1 MDLAALMPFLTIV
14 GGIIL
19 VILGFFG
26 LFKAFYIKVPQ
37 GTALIV
43 NDMSSQPKVHF
54 TGALVY
60 PVIYKKEFMR
70 ISLLTLEVDRR
81 GKDGLICHDN
91 LRADITVAFYL
102 RVNETTE
109 DVLKVAKA
117 IGVDRASDHQ
127 AVSTLFS
134 AKFSEALKTVG
145 KQLDLATLFENRQ
158 DFRDRIVDV
167 IGKDLNGYAL
177 EDVAIDYLEQTPK
190 SALDPN
196 NIFDSEGIRK
206 ITEITAIHNIE
217 TNQKERDQELAI
229 QKKNVETREAS
240 LALERQQANA
250 EARQKR
256 EIDNIR
262 AREQAET
269 LRVQEEER
277 LKSEQARI
285 QTQQEIEIREENRM
299 REVEVAQQ
307 NRTRAVAIEEERV
320 SRARELEVVA
330 REREVELQRIEK
342 EKALEEE
349 RKNISN
355 VIRER
360 VAVEKTVAQEEERIK
375 EVREVSEA
383 ERMKKVTV
391 INAEAEAEESLV
403 RQVKKAAADE
413 ASAKH
418 RAEEIS
424 TMAQAELEASA
435 KQAESKK
442 RLAEGIEAEHA
453 ALGLAEA
460 RVRQATAEAEE
471 KEGLVLANITAEKLL
486 AEARGLKEKGL
497 TEAQVME
504 AKAKAEQQQGFA
516 EAKILEE
523 KLAAQAR
530 GEEQQANAKEKL
542 GLADAKVL
550 EEKLAAQARGEGQLG
565 SAQAEVIRQR
575 LKAEAD
581 GLTDKFKSMDHL
593 SDTARSHEEFRMRL
607 EKEFEQAM
615 ASIDANKEIAREQA
629 DVLAAALSKTNIE
642 IVGGDGSFFN
652 TFSKALSLGKAV
664 DGFMD
669 KSSFAKENVEKLINR
684 SKEDKKVDIAALLK
698 NPEVQDLIN
707 GFMAAKG
714 AGQLAKTVTAKPIPP
729 TDDQL

>member
-1 MDLAALMPFLTIV
+1 MDLAFVMPFLTIIGCV
-14 GGIIL
+14 IL
-19 VILGFFG
+19 VILGLFG

-43 NDMSSQPKVHF
+43 NDMTSQPKVHF

-81 GKDGLICHDN
+81 GKDGLICQDN

-145 KQLDLATLFENRQ
+145 KQFELSKLFEDRQ
-158 DFRDRIVDV
+158 NFRDRIVDV

-240 LALERQQANA
+240 LALERQQADA
-250 EARQKR
+250 EARQQR

-262 AREQAET
+262 ARESSET

-277 LKSEQARI
+277 LKAEQARI

-307 NRTRAVAIEEERV
+307 NRTRAVAIEQERV
-320 SRARELEVVA
+320 NRARELEIVA

-383 ERMKKVTV
+383 ERMRQVTV
-391 INAEAEAEESLV
+391 INAQAEAEESLV
-403 RQVKKAAADE
+403 RQVKKAEADE
-413 ASAKH
+413 SSAKH
-418 RAEEIS
+418 KAEEIS
-424 TMAQAELEASA
+424 TMAKAELEASV
-435 KQAESKK
+435 KQAEAKK

-471 KEGLVLANITAEKLL
+471 KEGLVQANITAEQLL
-486 AEARGLKEKGL
+486 AQARGLKEKGL
-497 TEAQVME
+497 SEAQVME
-504 AKAKAEQQQGFA
+504 AKAQAQQQQGFA

-542 GLADAKVL
+542 GLADAKIL

-593 SDTARSHEEFRMRL
+593 SDTARAHEEFRMRL
-607 EKEFEQAM
+607 EKQFEQAM
-615 ASIDANKEIAREQA
+615 ASIEANKEIAREQA

-642 IVGGDGSFFN
+642 IVGGDGNFFN

-684 SKEDKKVDIAALLK
+684 TQQDKNLDVASLLK
-698 NPEVQDLIN
+698 NPEVQELIN
-707 GFMAAKG
+707 GFMATKG
-714 AGQLAKTVTAKPIPP
+714 AGQLIKKVTAKSDTPKE
-729 TDDQL
+729 D

>member
-1 MDLAALMPFLTIV
+1 MSDIALADFMPFLIIV
-14 GGIIL
+14 AMIII

-43 NDMSSQPKVHF
+43 NDMSAQPKVHF

-81 GKDGLICHDN
+81 GKDGLICKDN

-109 DVLKVAKA
+109 DVLKVAKS
-117 IGVDRASDHQ
+117 IGVERASDHNS
-127 AVSTLFS
+127 VNTLFS

-145 KQLDLATLFENRQ
+145 KQFELSKLFEDRQ
-158 DFRDRIVDV
+158 NFRDRIVDV

-190 SALDPN
+190 NSLDPN
-196 NIFDSEGIRK
+196 NIFDAEGIRK

-240 LALERQQANA
+240 LALERQQADA

-256 EIDNIR
+256 EIESIR
-262 AREQAET
+262 ARESAET

-277 LKSEQARI
+277 LKAEQARI
-285 QTQQEIEIREENRM
+285 QTQQEIEIREENRL

-307 NRTRAVAIEEERV
+307 NRSRAVTIEMEKV
-320 SRARELEVVA
+320 IRAQELEIVS
-330 REREVELQRIEK
+330 REREVELQRIDK

-355 VIRER
+355 VIRDR

-375 EVREVSEA
+375 EVRMVSEA
-383 ERMKKVTV
+383 DRQKQITIIHAQAK
-391 INAEAEAEESLV
+391 AEQELV
-403 RQVKKAAADE
+403 RQVKQAEADE
-413 ASAKH
+413 NSAKFK
-418 RAEEIS
+418 ALEIS
-424 TMAQAELEASA
+424 TMAQAELEAAA
-435 KQAESKK
+435 KQSEAKK
-442 RLAEGIEAEHA
+442 RMAEGTEAEEA

-460 RVRQATAEAEE
+460 RIRQAKAEAEE
-471 KEGLVLANITAEKLL
+471 KEGLVQANIIAEKLL
-486 AEARGLKEKGL
+486 AEARGTQEKGL
-497 TEAQVME
+497 AEARVME
-504 AKAKAEQQQGFA
+504 ARANASEKQGLA
-516 EAKILEE
+516 EAKVLEE
-523 KLAAQAR
+523 KLTAQAR
-530 GEEQQANAKEKL
+530 GDEQQANAKEKL

-550 EEKLAAQARGEGQLG
+550 EEKLVAQARGEGQLG
-565 SAQAEVIRQR
+565 TAQAEVIRQR

-581 GLTDKFKSMDHL
+581 GLTDKFTAMGNL
-593 SDTARSHEEFRMRL
+593 NDTARDHEEFRMQL
-607 EKEFEQAM
+607 EKNFEQAM
-615 ASIDANKEIAREQA
+615 SSIAANKEIAKEQA
-629 DVLAAALSKTNIE
+629 EVLAAALSKTNID

-652 TFSKALSLGKAV
+652 TFSKALSVGKAINGV
-664 DGFMD
+664 VD
-669 KSSFAKENVEKLINR
+669 KSPLVKEAVQKLLAGKGEKEVGEQKINLD
-684 SKEDKKVDIAALLK
+684 SLLQ
-698 NPEVQDLIN
+698 NPEVQSLVKLFGSNKKRHNQDNIEE
-707 GFMAAKG
+707 
-714 AGQLAKTVTAKPIPP
+714 
-729 TDDQL
+729 

>member
-1 MDLAALMPFLTIV
+1 MDLAFVMPFLTIIGCV
-14 GGIIL
+14 IL
-19 VILGFFG
+19 VILGLFG

-43 NDMSSQPKVHF
+43 NDMTSQPKVHF

-81 GKDGLICHDN
+81 GKDGLICQDN

-145 KQLDLATLFENRQ
+145 KQFELSKLFEDRQ
-158 DFRDRIVDV
+158 NFRDRIVDV

-240 LALERQQANA
+240 LALERQQADA
-250 EARQKR
+250 EARQQR

-262 AREQAET
+262 ARESSET
-269 LRVQEEER
+269 LRVQEEKR
-277 LKSEQARI
+277 LKAEQARI

-307 NRTRAVAIEEERV
+307 NRTRAVAIEQERV
-320 SRARELEVVA
+320 NRARELEIVA

-383 ERMKKVTV
+383 ERMRQVTV
-391 INAEAEAEESLV
+391 INAQAEAEESLV
-403 RQVKKAAADE
+403 RQVKKAEADE
-413 ASAKH
+413 SSAKH
-418 RAEEIS
+418 KAEEIS
-424 TMAQAELEASA
+424 TMAKAELEASM
-435 KQAESKK
+435 KQAEAKK

-471 KEGLVLANITAEKLL
+471 KEGLVQANITAEQLL
-486 AEARGLKEKGL
+486 AQARGLKEKGL
-497 TEAQVME
+497 SEAQVME
-504 AKAKAEQQQGFA
+504 AKAQAQQQQGFA

-542 GLADAKVL
+542 GLADAKIL

-593 SDTARSHEEFRMRL
+593 SDTARAHEEFRMRL
-607 EKEFEQAM
+607 EKQFEQAM
-615 ASIDANKEIAREQA
+615 ASIEANKEIAREQA

-642 IVGGDGSFFN
+642 IVGGDGNFFN

-684 SKEDKKVDIAALLK
+684 TQQDKNLDVASLLK
-698 NPEVQDLIN
+698 NPEVQELIN
-707 GFMAAKG
+707 GFMATKG
-714 AGQLAKTVTAKPIPP
+714 AGQLIKEVTAKSDTPKE
-729 TDDQL
+729 D

>member
-1 MDLAALMPFLTIV
+1 MDLAFVMPFLTIIGCV
-14 GGIIL
+14 IL
-19 VILGFFG
+19 VILGLFG

-43 NDMSSQPKVHF
+43 NDMTSQPKVHF

-81 GKDGLICHDN
+81 GKDGLICQDN

-145 KQLDLATLFENRQ
+145 KQFELSKLFEDRQ
-158 DFRDRIVDV
+158 NFRDRIVDV

-240 LALERQQANA
+240 LALERQQADA
-250 EARQKR
+250 EARQQR

-262 AREQAET
+262 ARESSET

-277 LKSEQARI
+277 LKAEQARI

-307 NRTRAVAIEEERV
+307 NRTRAVAIEQERV
-320 SRARELEVVA
+320 NRARELEIVA

-383 ERMKKVTV
+383 ERMRQVTV
-391 INAEAEAEESLV
+391 INAQAEAEESLV
-403 RQVKKAAADE
+403 RQVKKAEADE
-413 ASAKH
+413 SSAKH
-418 RAEEIS
+418 KAEEIS
-424 TMAQAELEASA
+424 TMAKAELEASV
-435 KQAESKK
+435 KQAEAKK

-471 KEGLVLANITAEKLL
+471 KEGLVQANITAEQLL
-486 AEARGLKEKGL
+486 AQARGLKEKGL
-497 TEAQVME
+497 SEAQVME
-504 AKAKAEQQQGFA
+504 AKAQAQQQQGFA

-542 GLADAKVL
+542 GLADAKIL
-550 EEKLAAQARGEGQLG
+550 EEKLATQARGEGQLG

-593 SDTARSHEEFRMRL
+593 SDTARAHEEFRMRL
-607 EKEFEQAM
+607 EKQFEQAM
-615 ASIDANKEIAREQA
+615 ASIEANKEIAREQA

-642 IVGGDGSFFN
+642 IVGGDGNFFN

-684 SKEDKKVDIAALLK
+684 TQQDKKLDVASLLK
-698 NPEVQDLIN
+698 NPEVQELIN
-707 GFMAAKG
+707 GFMATKG
-714 AGQLAKTVTAKPIPP
+714 AGQLIKEVTAKSDTPKE
-729 TDDQL
+729 D

>member
-1 MDLAALMPFLTIV
+1 MDLAFVMPLLTIIGCV
-14 GGIIL
+14 IL
-19 VILGFFG
+19 VILGLFG

-43 NDMSSQPKVHF
+43 NDMTSQPKVHF

-81 GKDGLICHDN
+81 GKDGLICQDN

-145 KQLDLATLFENRQ
+145 KQFELSKLFEDRQ
-158 DFRDRIVDV
+158 NFRDRIVDV

-240 LALERQQANA
+240 LALERQQADA
-250 EARQKR
+250 EARQQR

-262 AREQAET
+262 ARESSET

-277 LKSEQARI
+277 LKAEQARI

-307 NRTRAVAIEEERV
+307 NRTRAVAIEQERV
-320 SRARELEVVA
+320 NRARELEIVA

-383 ERMKKVTV
+383 ERMRQVTV
-391 INAEAEAEESLV
+391 INAQAEAEESLV
-403 RQVKKAAADE
+403 RQVKKAEADE
-413 ASAKH
+413 SSAKH
-418 RAEEIS
+418 KAEEIS
-424 TMAQAELEASA
+424 TMAKAELEASV
-435 KQAESKK
+435 KQAEAKK

-471 KEGLVLANITAEKLL
+471 KEGLVQANITAEQLL
-486 AEARGLKEKGL
+486 AQARGLKEKGL
-497 TEAQVME
+497 SEAQVME
-504 AKAKAEQQQGFA
+504 AKAQAQQQQGFA

-542 GLADAKVL
+542 GLADAKIL

-593 SDTARSHEEFRMRL
+593 SDTARAHEEFRMRL
-607 EKEFEQAM
+607 EKQFEQAM
-615 ASIDANKEIAREQA
+615 ASIEANKEIAREQA

-642 IVGGDGSFFN
+642 IVGGDGNFFN

-684 SKEDKKVDIAALLK
+684 TQQDKKLDVASLLK
-698 NPEVQDLIN
+698 NPEVQELIN
-707 GFMAAKG
+707 GFMATKG
-714 AGQLAKTVTAKPIPP
+714 AGQLIKEVTAKSDTPKE
-729 TDDQL
+729 D